1 MLKVLLKKN
10 FVELFRSYFYDAK
23 RKKLRSKGAIAGWII
38 FFVVIMFG
46 VLGGSFTVTA
56 LAMCGGLSAAGMGW
70 LYFDIM
76 SLIALLL
83 GTFGSVFSTYSSL
96 YLAKDND
103 LLLSMP
109 IPVRTI
115 MVSRLASV
123 YLMGL
128 MYSATVM
135 LPTLIV
141 YWVMTGVT
149 FAKVVC
155 GLILFLIVS
164 VIVLLLSVLLGWVVA
179 KISVK
184 LKNRSFINVII
195 SLLFLGLYYFAYFK
209 AQDIIRNLIANAA
222 VYGEA
227 IRENVYPLYLFGRV
241 GEGDWL
247 ATAIYTAA
255 AAILFALVW
264 VLVSRSFIKVAT
276 ATGASTKKRYVEK
289 TAHEKGVFR
298 AFLSKE
304 FKRFTSSANYMLNCG
319 LSIII
324 LPAAGIFLLIGG
336 SLISSVL
343 GQTFAKIP
351 GAVPMLVCTAICWL
365 CAMIYTA
372 APSVSLEGKSIWL
385 PQSLPVDERIP
396 LRAKAMVQFLLS
408 AVPGVFTAICASI
421 ALDVSLIT
429 RILMPL
435 LILAFCAFTSVYD
448 ASIGVRIPILDWTNE
463 TVPIK
468 QGGAVALAMFSSWGI
483 AAVPGVL
490 YLILGSFIPVEIYL
504 GVFTVLF
511 LIVALITFRWLDK
524 KGAERFRNL

>member
-1 MLKVLLKKN
+1 M
-10 FVELFRSYFYDAK
+10 ELFRSYFYDAK

-46 VLGGSFTVTA
+46 VLGGTFTFTA
-56 LAMCGGLSAAGMGW
+56 MAMCGGLSEAGMGW
-70 LYFDIM
+70 LYFVVM
-76 SLIALLL
+76 SLIAVML

-155 GLILFLIVS
+155 GLLLFLIVS

-184 LKNRSFINVII
+184 LKNRSIITVLI

-209 AQDIIRNLIANAA
+209 AQDVIRDLITNAS
-222 VYGEA
+222 VYGEK
-227 IRENVYPLYLFGRV
+227 IRQNVYPLYLFGRV
-241 GEGDWL
+241 GEGDWP
-247 ATAIYTAA
+247 AAAIYTAA
-255 AAILFALVW
+255 AAILFGLVW
-264 VLVSRSFIKVAT
+264 FLVSKSFIKVAT
-276 ATGASTKKRYVEK
+276 ATGGSVKKRYVEK
-289 TAHEKGVFR
+289 TAHEKGAFR
-298 AFLSKE
+298 AFLGKE

-319 LSIII
+319 LAVI
-324 LPAAGIFLLIGG
+324 LLVAAGIFLLVGR
-336 SLISSVL
+336 SLVTEVMTHIFTN
-343 GQTFAKIP
+343 GP
-351 GAVPMLVCTAICWL
+351 GFLPVIICTVICWL

-372 APSVSLEGKSIWL
+372 APAVSLEGKSIWI

-408 AVPGVFTAICASI
+408 AVPGVFAAVCAATVVDASI
-421 ALDVSLIT
+421 LT

-435 LILAFCAFTSVYD
+435 MVLMFCAFASVYA

-463 TVPIK
+463 IVPIK
-468 QGGAVALAMFSSWGI
+468 QGGAAALALFTSWGI
-483 AAVPGVL
+483 VAVPGVL
-490 YLILGSFIPVEIYL
+490 YFIVGSFVPAEIYL

-511 LIVALITFRWLDK
+511 LTAAIITFRWMDK
-524 KGAERFRNL
+524 KGAERFKNL

>member
-155 GLILFLIVS
+155 GLLLFLIVS

-184 LKNRSFINVII
+184 LKNRSFITVITSPVSTI
-195 SLLFLGLYYFAYFK
+195 S
-209 AQDIIRNLIANAA
+209 
-222 VYGEA
+222 
-227 IRENVYPLYLFGRV
+227 
-241 GEGDWL
+241 
-247 ATAIYTAA
+247 IY
-255 AAILFALVW
+255 
-264 VLVSRSFIKVAT
+264 
-276 ATGASTKKRYVEK
+276 
-289 TAHEKGVFR
+289 
-298 AFLSKE
+298 
-304 FKRFTSSANYMLNCG
+304 C
-319 LSIII
+319 
-324 LPAAGIFLLIGG
+324 
-336 SLISSVL
+336 
-343 GQTFAKIP
+343 
-351 GAVPMLVCTAICWL
+351 C
-365 CAMIYTA
+365 
-372 APSVSLEGKSIWL
+372 
-385 PQSLPVDERIP
+385 
-396 LRAKAMVQFLLS
+396 
-408 AVPGVFTAICASI
+408 
-421 ALDVSLIT
+421 
-429 RILMPL
+429 
-435 LILAFCAFTSVYD
+435 
-448 ASIGVRIPILDWTNE
+448 
-463 TVPIK
+463 
-468 QGGAVALAMFSSWGI
+468 
-483 AAVPGVL
+483 
-490 YLILGSFIPVEIYL
+490 
-504 GVFTVLF
+504 
-511 LIVALITFRWLDK
+511 
-524 KGAERFRNL
+524 